1 MALTICGEEQEAQI
15 GPQRDR
21 GRMAIW
27 ELKQGKPGP
36 YPPSSKCALSL
47 TPGMPRATIAL
58 GKQGLAREWGVILRQ
73 TH

>member
-27 ELKQGKPGP
+27 ELKQGKPRP
-36 YPPSSKCALSL
+36 CPPSSKCALSL
-47 TPGMPRATIAL
+47 TLGVPRATTAL
-58 GKQGLAREWGVILRQ
+58 GKQGLAEGAGVILRQ